1 MDVPQSWRV
10 SIPTDLALEAAVSLR
25 RPVQLLGSQVT
36 AGPACRDQNGLEA
49 AGIDGC
55 SSPPNIVGMYP
66 RHISGWKQKKHALFR
81 NLLDIHIHIYI
92 YLFLIHA
99 HMYPKLVCSRNSWIS
114 WYVCCSQRQRSTG
127 TWRWSVCG
135 WIPASRCA
143 PWSSAR
149 RCGWVKWGG

>member
-36 AGPACRDQNGLEA
+36 AGPAGRDQNGWKRLKLMDVHPPQSWA
-49 AGIDGC
+49 CIPAIFRAGNTKKTNRC
-55 SSPPNIVGMYP
+55 SV
-66 RHISGWKQKKHALFR
+66 QKL
-81 NLLDIHIHIYI
+81 IIYI
-92 YLFLIHA
+92 YIYMYLFLIHA
-99 HMYPKLVCSRNSWIS
+99 HMYPKVVCSRNLWIS

-135 WIPASRCA
+135 WIPPSRCA